1 MVSFVTTFVRL
12 NKLFHNIG
20 LEDVRIEAL
29 PAELGILKGSAF
41 QPQTND
47 VVSFEI
53 SSNGVIT
60 ISSYSLGI
68 TKEFRIS
75 YVDSKLTLLPYEKQT
90 SKSPHWWLACKRII
104 ARWLFA

>member
-1 MVSFVTTFVRL
+1 MVSIVTTFVRL

-41 QPQTND
+41 QPSTND
-47 VVSFEI
+47 VVTFEI
-53 SSNGVIT
+53 SSGGI
-60 ISSYSLGI
+60 ISIFNYPEGT

-75 YVDSKLTLLPYEKQT
+75 YVDSKLILKPYEKQT
-90 SKSPHWWLACKRII
+90 SKSPHWWLKSKRLI